1 MQVRQSMGALVCAAV
16 VLCVM
21 TPALAVDKVKM
32 RLDWVFGTEHSGIF
46 VALEKGFFRQEG
58 NRCSSDAGR
67 GFECHRQACW
77 NG

>member
-32 RLDWVFGTEHSGIF
+32 RLDWVFWNRAFADIS
-46 VALEKGFFRQEG
+46 VALEKGFFRPGE
-58 NRCSSDAGR
+58 SMLK
-67 GFECHRQACW
+67 
-77 NG
+77 